1 MMSGIDYGGWLIED
15 LKDYY
20 KETIKERE
28 RSEMFSDRAELNKQ
42 AMLIMTEIL
51 KRRKEE
57 NE

>member
-1 MMSGIDYGGWLIED
+1 MMSVIDYGGWIIED

-42 AMLIMTEIL
+42 ALLIMTEIL
-51 KRRKEE
+51 KRKEE

>member
-1 MMSGIDYGGWLIED
+1 MEIIDYGGWLTED

-28 RSEMFSDRAELNKQ
+28 RSEMFSDRRDLNKQ

-51 KRRKEE
+51 KRRNDE

>member
-1 MMSGIDYGGWLIED
+1 MEIIDYGGWLTED

-20 KETIKERE
+20 KETIKERD
-28 RSEMFSDRAELNKQ
+28 RSEEFSDRRDLNKQ

-51 KRRKEE
+51 KRRNDE

>member
-1 MMSGIDYGGWLIED
+1 MAVIDYGGWLIED
-15 LKDYY
+15 LKAYY

-28 RSEMFSDRAELNKQ
+28 RSETFSERGELNKQ

-51 KRRKEE
+51 KRSKDK

>member
-1 MMSGIDYGGWLIED
+1 MSGIDYGGWLIED

-28 RSEMFSDRAELNKQ
+28 RSEMFSDRAELNRQ
-42 AMLIMTEIL
+42 ALLIMTEIL
-51 KRRKEE
+51 KRKEE

>member
-1 MMSGIDYGGWLIED
+1 MSGIDYGGWLIED

-20 KETIKERE
+20 KETIKERV
-28 RSEMFSDRAELNKQ
+28 RSEEFSDRRDLNKQ

-51 KRRKEE
+51 KRRNDE

>member
-1 MMSGIDYGGWLIED
+1 MEVIDYSEWTDEG
-15 LKDYY
+15 LKTQY

-28 RSEMFSDRAELNKQ
+28 RSETFSERGELNKQ

-51 KRRKEE
+51 KRSKDR

>member
-1 MMSGIDYGGWLIED
+1 MEVIDYSEWTDEG
-15 LKDYY
+15 LKTQY

-28 RSEMFSDRAELNKQ
+28 RSETFSERGELNKQ

-51 KRRKEE
+51 KRSNDR

>member
-1 MMSGIDYGGWLIED
+1 MPGIDYGGWIIED

-42 AMLIMTEIL
+42 ALLIMTEIL
-51 KRRKEE
+51 KRKEE

>member
-1 MMSGIDYGGWLIED
+1 MEIIDYGGWLTED

-42 AMLIMTEIL
+42 ALLIMTEIL
-51 KRRKEE
+51 KRKEE

>member
-1 MMSGIDYGGWLIED
+1 MEVIDYSEWTDEG
-15 LKDYY
+15 LKTQY

-28 RSEMFSDRAELNKQ
+28 RSETFSERGELNKQ

-51 KRRKEE
+51 KRSKDK